1 MLELDRPSRPE
12 TNAFLLRSM
21 DGNQRLVDFI
31 WRLLGYGL
39 IRDRK
44 EHVFIIFWGE
54 HGRNGKDTLIGAGD
68 ARPRHGAVRRRAG

>member
-1 MLELDRPSRPE
+1 MGARGGLPLNACLTRAPDMLELEDPCPE

-44 EHVFIIFWGE
+44 EHVFIIFGASMGE
-54 HGRNGKDTLIGAGD
+54 T
-68 ARPRHGAVRRRAG
+68 ARIP

>member
-1 MLELDRPSRPE
+1 MLELEDPCPE

-44 EHVFIIFWGE
+44 EHVFIIFGASMGE
-54 HGRNGKDTLIGAGD
+54 T
-68 ARPRHGAVRRRAG
+68 ARIP